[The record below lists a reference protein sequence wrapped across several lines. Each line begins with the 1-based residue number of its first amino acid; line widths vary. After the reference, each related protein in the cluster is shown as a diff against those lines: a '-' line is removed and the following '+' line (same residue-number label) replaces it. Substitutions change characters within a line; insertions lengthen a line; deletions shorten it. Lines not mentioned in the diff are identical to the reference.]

1 MDKDFDTWNKIKK
14 DLENSSI
21 LPEYFPKKGEV
32 WMTVLGQN
40 LGFEQNGVGEEFLRP
55 MMVIKKFNNHM
66 FWCVPLSSK
75 QKHFDFYFNFTDPEN
90 QSVSVILAQ
99 LRLVSIKRF
108 QRKMYETPWE
118 VFDAIKQGLRK
129 FLD

>member
-1 MDKDFDTWNKIKK
+1 MDKNFDIWNNTKK
-14 DLENSSI
+14 GLENSSI
-21 LPEYFPKKGEV
+21 LPKYFPKKGEV
-32 WMTVLGQN
+32 WIIVLGQN
-40 LGFEQNGVGEEFLRP
+40 LGFEQNGVGKDFLRP

-66 FWCVPLSSK
+66 FWCVPLSTK
-75 QKHFDFYFNFTDPEN
+75 QKHFDFYFNFTDPES
-90 QSVSVILAQ
+90 QPVSVILAQ

-108 QRKMYETPWE
+108 QRKVYETPWE